1 MKCQKKLLS
10 AMRFLPIVLR
20 ATRIFL
26 AVRNIGRALNKA
38 GIAVLRFDFTGLGE
52 SEGAFEQ
59 TNFSSNVQDL
69 VAAARYLEEHHEAP
83 KIIIGH
89 SLGGAAVV
97 FASQFLP
104 SIKAVATLGAP
115 SNPQHVT
122 HLLKSGITEIEKKG
136 EAVLKIGGRKFKIQ
150 KQFLDD
156 LNEKNM
162 EQTIR
167 GLKLPLLVLHSPQ
180 DTTVGIENAA
190 QIYQAAWHP
199 KSFISLDGADHLL
212 TDKRDS
218 LYAGDMIAHWSVRY
232 INF

>member
-1 MKCQKKLLS
+1 M
-10 AMRFLPIVLR
+10 
-20 ATRIFL
+20 
-26 AVRNIGRALNKA
+26 
-38 GIAVLRFDFTGLGE
+38 
-52 SEGAFEQ
+52 
-59 TNFSSNVQDL
+59 QDL
-69 VAAARYLEEHHEAP
+69 VAAAHYLEEHHEAP

-97 FASQFLP
+97 FAAQYLP

-122 HLLKSGITEIEKKG
+122 HLLKSGIKEIEQNG

-162 EQTIR
+162 EETIR

-180 DTTVGIENAA
+180 DTTVYLI
-190 QIYQAAWHP
+190 P
-199 KSFISLDGADHLL
+199 FL
-212 TDKRDS
+212 
-218 LYAGDMIAHWSVRY
+218 
-232 INF
+232 